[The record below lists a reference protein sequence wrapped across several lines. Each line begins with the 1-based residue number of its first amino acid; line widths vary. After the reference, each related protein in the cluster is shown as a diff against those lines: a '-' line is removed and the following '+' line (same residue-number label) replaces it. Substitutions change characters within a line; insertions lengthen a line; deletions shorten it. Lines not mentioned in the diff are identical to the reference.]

1 MHGGMYDSSACR
13 IEGRTISHTDSVNK
27 CFCADMNLNL
37 IGNVEYGRKE
47 RDTSR
52 SKDILIFCA
61 SAHTVRAPVTL
72 SERNTQNPQ
81 PGLKTLGLNL
91 VFK

>member
-1 MHGGMYDSSACR
+1 MAGCMIRLHVESKGARSA
-13 IEGRTISHTDSVNK
+13 IPIPSTS
-27 CFCADMNLNL
+27 
-37 IGNVEYGRKE
+37 GNVEYGRKE